1 MNLVCLCKSA
11 SWLMNVT
18 NSKIIWCSH
27 KSRKYIHPKICRNI
41 IVVLVSFS
49 LHTKFRYKVHVNY
62 SQKYS
67 CFCNMLCFYRL
78 AIFVTRKIFHV
89 VLTKSYSPFLRS
101 HRPAH
106 CCPLWSI
113 GCCSM
118 LAGMLRW
125 TDIVRSGWLGSD
137 SPCCLLWSWV
147 YHQADGEK
155 EQPRDRAPDQERV
168 RKHSKYRARN

>member
-89 VLTKSYSPFLRS
+89 VLTKELLPIFKVPPACTLLPAVELWMLQHACWHAALDRHCTIRMAGLRFTMLPS
-101 HRPAH
+101 LIMSLSSSWWREGTTP
-106 CCPLWSI
+106 WS
-113 GCCSM
+113 S
-118 LAGMLRW
+118 
-125 TDIVRSGWLGSD
+125 
-137 SPCCLLWSWV
+137 SWP
-147 YHQADGEK
+147 GT
-155 EQPRDRAPDQERV
+155 
-168 RKHSKYRARN
+168 SKKTF